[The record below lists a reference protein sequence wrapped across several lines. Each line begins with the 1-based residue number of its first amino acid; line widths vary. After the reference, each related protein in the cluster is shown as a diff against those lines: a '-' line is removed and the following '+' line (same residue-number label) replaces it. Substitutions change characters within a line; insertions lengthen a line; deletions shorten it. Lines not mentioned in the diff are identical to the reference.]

1 MDIKTSPDAV
11 EIMLFS
17 NDKHLRQTIMDAAGI
32 SGAFDLPPIKWLEVA
47 TAKAAKLNF
56 EENRF
61 AALVLDA
68 ETTQEGG
75 ESLSRW
81 LHDHND
87 KVPPV
92 IMLVARPQD
101 EWMARWS
108 GAARCVQAPFPAD
121 TVVDTIREALKP
133 SH

>member
-1 MDIKTSPDAV
+1 MDAKTNPDAV

-17 NDKHLRQTIMDAAGI
+17 ADLHTRETIMDAVGV
-32 SGAFDLPPIKWLEVA
+32 SGAFDLPPISWLEVA
-47 TAKAAKLNF
+47 TAKAAKLSF
-56 EENRF
+56 EPERF

-81 LHDHND
+81 LHDHNE

-101 EWMARWS
+101 EWLARWS
-108 GAARCVQAPFPAD
+108 GAAQCIQAPFPAD
-121 TVVDTIREALKP
+121 TVVDTIRKVLEP

>member
-1 MDIKTSPDAV
+1 MDVKTNPDAV

-17 NDKHLRQTIMDAAGI
+17 GNKHIRETVKDAAGL
-32 SGAFDLPPIKWLEVA
+32 SGVFDLPPIKWLEVA
-47 TAKAAKLNF
+47 TADAAKLNF
-56 EENRF
+56 KEDRF

-108 GAARCVQAPFPAD
+108 GAARCVQAPFLPD
-121 TVVDTIREALKP
+121 SVVDTIRAVLRQ
-133 SH
+133 S

>member
-1 MDIKTSPDAV
+1 MDAKTKPDAA
-11 EIMLFS
+11 EIMIFS
-17 NDKHLRQTIMDAAGI
+17 SDLHTRETIMDAAGI
-32 SGAFDLPPIKWLEVA
+32 SGAFGLPPINWLEVA
-47 TAKAAKLNF
+47 TAKAAKLSF

-81 LHDHND
+81 LHDHHD

-101 EWMARWS
+101 EWLARWS
-108 GAARCVQAPFPAD
+108 GAAQCIQAPFHAD
-121 TVVDTIREALKP
+121 TVVDAIQKVLAP
-133 SH
+133 AH